1 MTTSLSTRPWLR
13 RLGAGLAA
21 IAAAGA
27 LTAPAP
33 AVAAQPTT
41 KTPIQHFIFMMQGDR
56 SFDNYFGT
64 YPGADGIPPGVC
76 QKTIVT
82 GNDTACVKPFSLHG
96 QTPPTLGAGSV
107 EINNQYDGGRM
118 DGFVAA
124 YQSEGRD
131 GTPVMGYYDR
141 RDLPTYWDL
150 ADKYVLFDKF
160 FSSTR
165 LGIGADRS
173 YWVSANRPPTGTNQD
188 AVQAAYAKQA
198 TIFDRLQAAG
208 LDWKFYVQGYNAAL
222 NFRTVSKSNPSSQ
235 PLRVPLLN
243 YARFVDDPALRSH
256 IVDLSQYYRD
266 LDQNTLPA
274 VAYVASSG
282 PSERSA
288 RSIAGGQKLVTDI
301 VGSLMVSKYWDSSAF
316 LLSYDGT
323 GGWYD
328 HVAPPQVDSNGYGLR
343 VPALLVSAYA
353 RAGYVDSTTSDY
365 TSALAFIEQNWGL
378 SPLAGRDKAADPL
391 TGAFDFRQQ
400 PRAPQVQFGQPVSTD
415 QPDQSVGIVY
425 WCYGLAFLVV
435 VGTLVLASLRS
446 RRARRSAPAQ
456 SRVNSSDP
464 VGALK

>member
-1 MTTSLSTRPWLR
+1 MTSTRLTGRWLR
-13 RLGAGLAA
+13 RLGAALAA
-21 IAAAGA
+21 VAVAGT
-27 LTAPAP
+27 LNLPAP
-33 AVAAQPTT
+33 AAAAQPDT
-41 KTPIQHFIFMMQGDR
+41 KTPIKHFIFMMQGDR

-64 YPGADGIPPGVC
+64 YPGADGIPDGVC
-76 QKTIVT
+76 QKAIVT
-82 GNDTACVKPFSLHG
+82 GTDSACVKPFPLHG
-96 QTPPTLGAGSV
+96 QTPPTLGAGSI

-131 GTPVMGYYDR
+131 GSPTMGYYDR
-141 RDLPTYWDL
+141 RDLATYWDL
-150 ADKYVLFDKF
+150 ADNYVLFDKF

-165 LGIGADRS
+165 LGIGTNRS
-173 YWVSANRPPTGTNQD
+173 YWVSASRPPTGSSQA

-198 TIFDRLQAAG
+198 TIFDRLQASG
-208 LDWKFYVQGYNAAL
+208 VDWKFYVQGYNAAL
-222 NFRTVSKSNPSSQ
+222 NFRTISKSNPSSQ

-288 RSIAGGQKLVTDI
+288 RSIAGGQKLVTDL
-301 VGSLMVSKYWDSSAF
+301 VGGLMVSKYWNSSAF

-353 RAGYVDSTTSDY
+353 RSGYVDSRASDY

-378 SPLAGRDKAADPL
+378 SPLAGRDRAADPL
-391 TGAFDFRQQ
+391 TDAFNFRQQ
-400 PRAPQVQFGQPVSTD
+400 PRPPLVQFGQPVSTE
-415 QPDQSVGIVY
+415 QPSHSVAIVY
-425 WCYGLAFLVV
+425 WCYGVAFLLV

-446 RRARRSAPAQ
+446 RRARRAAPVR
-456 SRVNSSDP
+456 SRVDTTA

>member
-1 MTTSLSTRPWLR
+1 MRTALNRPWLR
-13 RLGAGLAA
+13 RAGAALAA
-21 IAAAGA
+21 VAVAGT
-27 LTAPAP
+27 LSLPAP
-33 AVAAQPTT
+33 AAAAQPTT
-41 KTPIQHFIFMMQGDR
+41 RTPIKHFVFMMQGDR

-64 YPGADGIPPGVC
+64 YPGADGIPDGVC
-76 QKTIVT
+76 QKAIVT
-82 GNDTACVKPFSLHG
+82 GTDSACVKPFSLHG
-96 QTPPTLGAGSV
+96 QTPPTLGAGSI

-131 GTPVMGYYDR
+131 GTPTMGYYDR
-141 RDLPTYWDL
+141 RDLATYWDL
-150 ADKYVLFDKF
+150 ADNYVLFDKF

-173 YWVSANRPPTGTNQD
+173 YWVSANRPATGSTQQ

-198 TIFDRLQAAG
+198 TIFDRLQASG
-208 LDWKFYVQGYNAAL
+208 VDWKFYVQGYNAGL
-222 NFRTVSKSNPSSQ
+222 NFRTISKSNPSSQ
-235 PLRVPLLN
+235 PLRVPLLD

-288 RSIAGGQKLVTDI
+288 RSIASGQKLVSDL
-301 VGSLMVSKYWDSSAF
+301 VGGLMVSKYWNSSAF

-353 RAGYVDSTTSDY
+353 RPGYIDSTASDY

-378 SPLAGRDKAADPL
+378 SPLAARDRAADPL
-391 TGAFDFRQQ
+391 TDAFDFRQQ
-400 PRAPQVQFGQPVSTD
+400 PRPPQVQFGRPASAQQP
-415 QPDQSVGIVY
+415 PRSVAIVY
-425 WCYGLAFLVV
+425 GCYGVAFLIV

-446 RRARRSAPAQ
+446 RRARRSAPVRG
-456 SRVNSSDP
+456 RVDTSDP